1 MYILC
6 RFDELTLSSLEMK
19 NLEGDQGLKLA
30 WLVRVAAEMTKGS
43 NRIKN
48 ENELEERKHPVQL

>member
-1 MYILC
+1 
-6 RFDELTLSSLEMK
+6 MK